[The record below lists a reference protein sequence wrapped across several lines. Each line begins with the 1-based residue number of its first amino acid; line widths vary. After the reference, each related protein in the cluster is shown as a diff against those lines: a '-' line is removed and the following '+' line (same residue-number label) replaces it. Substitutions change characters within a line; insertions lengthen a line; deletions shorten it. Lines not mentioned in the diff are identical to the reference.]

1 MPGKAPT
8 AIWQVKEAKKLNETS
23 KRLAALALNTTTS
36 NADFYRA
43 AIFEAVNI
51 NNRRKSREARA
62 RAAGQRVEGDPIDP
76 NEDPNKRQ
84 GGIEVLNKDN
94 IDPQTAKRLGK
105 TQLDH
110 IFHLCKRHKMLV
122 DTATKSIDTTLHPRW
137 VNRLASTKLKKQRQK
152 LRVKRK
158 KQAILAAANA
168 GMPSKVGATDRA
180 NGARNGTSTD
190 ALGRNASRCSTTSNT
205 STDISHTSHTSST
218 ASSTRASHNLPPP
231 PSPLPTQYVR
241 DELPGLK
248 FPLTL
253 KNYNSKRQ
261 VEGWA
266 YDALKLKKLIDSAVS
281 TVDMSEPHSRVRYR
295 EDVERKKTIALAT
308 GAGDPDDIRPGE
320 YGLSFAQKQHWRMH
334 LEQLNELVETAP
346 VRIDAKIDKHVQ
358 RIWNL
363 NRARG
368 LKDVDKSRGMKQD
381 FALTLKR
388 DATRQQLL
396 GWDGALNQLNQL
408 CKTATSKIDCNWGER
423 GPPRSIKGSG
433 TLKVPAAS
441 IASRHGNKGVID
453 RYGRSNPSDEP
464 IPRIRG
470 WKKNAKNRKLNGKD
484 LRQALKE
491 KMGKHQVSVAH
502 VEGLKHTE
510 GLGLSFRYCLG
521 GRAMIKTMT
530 QLDVAQRNNNNDEKF
545 EDDVW

>member
-168 GMPSKVGATDRA
+168 GMPSKVGATERA

-190 ALGRNASRCSTTSNT
+190 ALGRNASRC
-205 STDISHTSHTSST
+205 
-218 ASSTRASHNLPPP
+218 
-231 PSPLPTQYVR
+231 
-241 DELPGLK
+241 
-248 FPLTL
+248 
-253 KNYNSKRQ
+253 
-261 VEGWA
+261 
-266 YDALKLKKLIDSAVS
+266 
-281 TVDMSEPHSRVRYR
+281 
-295 EDVERKKTIALAT
+295 
-308 GAGDPDDIRPGE
+308 
-320 YGLSFAQKQHWRMH
+320 
-334 LEQLNELVETAP
+334 
-346 VRIDAKIDKHVQ
+346 
-358 RIWNL
+358 
-363 NRARG
+363 
-368 LKDVDKSRGMKQD
+368 
-381 FALTLKR
+381 
-388 DATRQQLL
+388 
-396 GWDGALNQLNQL
+396 
-408 CKTATSKIDCNWGER
+408 
-423 GPPRSIKGSG
+423 
-433 TLKVPAAS
+433 
-441 IASRHGNKGVID
+441 
-453 RYGRSNPSDEP
+453 
-464 IPRIRG
+464 
-470 WKKNAKNRKLNGKD
+470 
-484 LRQALKE
+484 
-491 KMGKHQVSVAH
+491 
-502 VEGLKHTE
+502 
-510 GLGLSFRYCLG
+510 
-521 GRAMIKTMT
+521 
-530 QLDVAQRNNNNDEKF
+530 
-545 EDDVW
+545 